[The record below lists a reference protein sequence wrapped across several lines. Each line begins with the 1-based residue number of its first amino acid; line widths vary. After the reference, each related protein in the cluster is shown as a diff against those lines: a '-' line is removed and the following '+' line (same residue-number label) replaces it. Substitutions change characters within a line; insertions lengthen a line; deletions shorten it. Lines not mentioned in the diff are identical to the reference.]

1 MNEPGDSFERGE
13 FRYRRRVEFAET
25 DLAGLAHFSGYF
37 RYMEEAEHAL
47 FRAAGLSVAGALR
60 WPRAAAAG
68 AYKAPLHFEDEVEVR
83 LRARFGRTRIDYACV
98 LMRDEV
104 PVFTGTMTS
113 VCARPDANGTLI
125 PIELP
130 GELVEKLRS
139 ALAQSAVGY
148 H

>member
-1 MNEPGDSFERGE
+1 MSERDDGFERGE
-13 FRYRRRVEFAET
+13 FLYRRRVEFAET
-25 DLAGLAHFSGYF
+25 DLAGLAHFSCYF

-68 AYKAPLHFEDEVEVR
+68 AYKAPLHFEDEVDVH
-83 LRARFGRTRIDYACV
+83 LRARFGRRRIDYACV
-98 LMRDEV
+98 LLRGEV

-113 VCARPDANGTLI
+113 VCARPDANATLV

-130 GELVEKLRS
+130 TDVVEKLRT
-139 ALAQSAVGY
+139 ALAQSAGL
-148 H
+148 